1 MLTGAGREI
10 TFCFSVLLVISVL
23 FSSSVNASLE
33 FWNVIE
39 SSNTVISVQK
49 SGEAQEGEK
58 ILLIDGSKVEFKNGI
73 YKDPIQ
79 PKGYVSQTVLADDL
93 IGKHFHISGFAKSY
107 EPNLAVL
114 KKRFRELVQNE
125 SRLYKEQYADL
136 MQGDWFQESM
146 QFYQESF
153 NDWLERSN
161 SNADYG
167 VFVLLHFADGTFQRQ
182 EVQKYVSTSRGKNS
196 KGRWNRFNVEVSVPD
211 NCKALSL
218 VLWSEGLNIVGFDD
232 FAIVEQGRGLVLR
245 GVKEQLS
252 DRIFHFFEKEPLP
265 THQKIMN
272 LSFE

>member
-167 VFVLLHFADGTFQRQ
+167 VFVLLYFADGTFQRQ